1 MNILVMMIAISLWLA
16 FIFLIGFILN
26 VAGGQLDDLET
37 PANRMLDDEMET
49 QDEPITQQL

>member
-37 PANRMLDDEMET
+37 PANRMLDDETET